1 MVVKYVPN
9 GNVQLEFRVGWN
21 KGSVII
27 HTELH
32 IYTCLILPVS
42 NGTFLRNAMPPFT
55 CSKILL
61 WSSSLNGRVNYGL
74 MIVFNDRNSQTNYI
88 HYLPTLWS
96 RCCQPSFTD
105 EWTKQ
110 SSKKQSRIWSQISCF
125 HCSAMLSLSCMSIT
139 LDFQLNTCPTR

>member
-1 MVVKYVPN
+1 MSGEWDGCEICTEWERPI
-9 GNVQLEFRVGWN
+9 RVGWN
-21 KGSVII
+21 KRNVII

-61 WSSSLNGRVNYGL
+61 WSSSLNGRVNYAL
-74 MIVFNDRNSQTNYI
+74 MIAYNDCNSKTKYI
-88 HYLPTLWS
+88 HYLPKLWS
-96 RCCQPSFTD
+96 RCCQPGFTD

-110 SSKKQSRIWSQISCF
+110 SSKKPKQDLKPDYHVFTALQC
-125 HCSAMLSLSCMSIT
+125 SLSPVCLSHWP
-139 LDFQLNTCPTR
+139 FH